1 MKIGFIGLGTMG
13 RGMAANLQKAG
24 FDLVV
29 HDVNRQAAS
38 PYLEKGATWADSPL
52 AMAAA
57 CDLVFTALP
66 TPADVEAVCAGEQG
80 LAKGFRKGAAWF
92 DFSTNAVDVVRRLQA
107 QLIEQEVDF
116 LDAPI
121 SGGPAGAASGKLSI
135 WVGGDRAVYDRCK
148 PVLDTMGDQVSYIGL
163 IGAGTIAKLVHNCA
177 SNAICAVLT
186 EVFTMAAKAGLE
198 PVPLWEAI
206 RQGAMGRQR
215 SFDKMGTR
223 VLLGKFDPPAFALRL
238 VHKDVQLAL
247 QLAREVNVP
256 MRMCNLMGQEIS
268 EALNRGWGNRDAM
281 VYTLLQ
287 QERAGIAPFEVSPD
301 EIKAVLA
308 RDEQRA

>member
-1 MKIGFIGLGTMG
+1 MKLGFIGLGTMG

-24 FDLVV
+24 YDLVV
-29 HDVNRQAAS
+29 HDVNRQAAA
-38 PYLEKGATWADSPL
+38 PYLEKGAIWAETPEAL
-52 AMAAA
+52 AAV
-57 CDLVFTALP
+57 CDVVFTALP
-66 TPADVEAVCAGEQG
+66 TPADVEAVCLGEKG

-92 DFSTNAVDVVRRLQA
+92 DFSTNAVDVVRRLQGK
-107 QLIEQEVDF
+107 LTEQHVDF

-148 PVLDTMGDQVSYIGL
+148 PVLDTMGDQVSYIGA

-198 PVPLWEAI
+198 PLPLWEAI

-215 SFDKMGTR
+215 TFDKMGTR

-256 MRMCNLMGQEIS
+256 MRMCNLAGQEIS

-287 QERAGIAPFEVSPD
+287 QERAGIPPFEVPA
-301 EIKAVLA
+301 EQIKAVMA
-308 RDEQRA
+308 KD